1 MENKIDAIRERATNL
16 LGNYSI
22 AVFTDEVEILKILN
36 ELKEKEIIE
45 VEHEN
50 KTLDYIERYLSAKEK
65 MLISEKDLDFLKK
78 LAKEL
83 REQEVRKTDSS
94 NPPLFKI
101 TNSIGEDMY
110 YLTRTALK
118 EYTNN
123 SKNDKTIEIPSS
135 NSIELAELIEI
146 IKRNF

>member
-22 AVFTDEVEILKILN
+22 AIFTDEVEILKILN